1 MMQQI
6 PAYDLEHVYANA
18 VNTIQHQMN
27 FVDAVKEL
35 EEAARAGHGKVAVI
49 FSRALLS
56 RFPRRTRFPK
66 STVLA
71 KDGHI
76 TSITKRRLGGVFL
89 RLFFIL

>member
-35 EEAARAGHGKVAVI
+35 EEAARAGHGKA
-49 FSRALLS
+49 AL
-56 RFPRRTRFPK
+56 F
-66 STVLA
+66 LA
-71 KDGHI
+71 ELYYQGFRVGRDSLKAQYWQKMA
-76 TSITKRRLGGVFL
+76 TLQA
-89 RLFFIL
+89 